1 MNRTFMKTCTY
12 GIMHLTVAV
21 LVAFA
26 LTRDWRIALAVGIV
40 EPLVQTLAFAVHER
54 LWSRAGDIKVRR
66 LCGHG
71 QAAAPAVSHATSG
84 ADALTGSTAS

>member
-1 MNRTFMKTCTY
+1 MNRTLLKTCTY

-26 LTRDWRIALAVGIV
+26 LTRDWRVALAVGLV
-40 EPLVQTLAFAVHER
+40 EPVVQTFAFAVHEKA
-54 LWSRAGDIKVRR
+54 WAKAGDIKVVA

-71 QAAAPAVSHATSG
+71 SHRSARPAAEGPV
-84 ADALTGSTAS
+84 